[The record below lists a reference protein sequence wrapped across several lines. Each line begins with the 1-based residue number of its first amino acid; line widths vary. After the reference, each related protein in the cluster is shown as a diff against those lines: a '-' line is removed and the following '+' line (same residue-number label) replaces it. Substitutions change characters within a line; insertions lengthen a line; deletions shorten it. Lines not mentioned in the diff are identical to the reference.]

1 MRSSKAYYLRQH
13 PQQDGSGSS
22 GTNSSSSS
30 SDLGKPVKKI
40 RSIER
45 KYHHVLTEKTFSQD
59 PRLNSG
65 VVRGNRMGPSA
76 GYQILVTTQGKA
88 LSNTFN
94 LTRVQQVS
102 DYCGW

>member
-13 PQQDGSGSS
+13 PQQDDSGSS
-22 GTNSSSSS
+22 GTSSSSG
-30 SDLGKPVKKI
+30 LGKPVKKI